1 MIIYNVGWLF
11 FCASRGG
18 GEQFSLFSIAH
29 LLRVIYTEPMKSHR
43 PFYFPW
49 KENESDPACIHLKA
63 ALEAE
68 INKAVADGFFYFI
81 VGGADGVD
89 TWAAEIVLE
98 KKKTNPEINLELA
111 KPFADYNK
119 HLQNDYGRRL
129 RAIEEAADRVTVVS
143 DGADEAADYILR
155 DCYMVDASERMII
168 VYDDES
174 KGPSGTKDALL
185 YARSSGVEIRQIQW
199 MHL

>member
-1 MIIYNVGWLF
+1 M
-11 FCASRGG
+11 
-18 GEQFSLFSIAH
+18 
-29 LLRVIYTEPMKSHR
+29 
-43 PFYFPW
+43 
-49 KENESDPACIHLKA
+49 KA

-129 RAIEEAADRVTVVS
+129 RAIEEAADRVTAVS
-143 DGADEAADYILR
+143 DGADEAADYI
-155 DCYMVDASERMII
+155 VDASERMII
-168 VYDDES
+168 VYDDDS

>member
-1 MIIYNVGWLF
+1 MSKR
-11 FCASRGG
+11 CA
-18 GEQFSLFSIAH
+18 FSG
-29 LLRVIYTEPMKSHR
+29 HR
-43 PFYFPW
+43 PFYFTW

-168 VYDDES
+168 VYDDDS

>member
-1 MIIYNVGWLF
+1 MSKR
-11 FCASRGG
+11 CA
-18 GEQFSLFSIAH
+18 FSG
-29 LLRVIYTEPMKSHR
+29 HR

-89 TWAAEIVLE
+89 
-98 KKKTNPEINLELA
+98 NPEINLELA

-119 HLQNDYGRRL
+119 HLQNDYGRKL

-168 VYDDES
+168 VYDDDS

>member
-1 MIIYNVGWLF
+1 MSKR
-11 FCASRGG
+11 CA
-18 GEQFSLFSIAH
+18 FSG
-29 LLRVIYTEPMKSHR
+29 HR

-89 TWAAEIVLE
+89 TWAAE
-98 KKKTNPEINLELA
+98 

-168 VYDDES
+168 VYDDDS

>member
-1 MIIYNVGWLF
+1 M
-11 FCASRGG
+11 
-18 GEQFSLFSIAH
+18 
-29 LLRVIYTEPMKSHR
+29 
-43 PFYFPW
+43 
-49 KENESDPACIHLKA
+49 
-63 ALEAE
+63 
-68 INKAVADGFFYFI
+68 
-81 VGGADGVD
+81 
-89 TWAAEIVLE
+89 
-98 KKKTNPEINLELA
+98 ELA

-129 RAIEEAADRVTVVS
+129 RAIETAADRVTVVS
-143 DGADEAADYILR
+143 DGVDEAADYILR

-168 VYDDES
+168 VYDDDS

>member
-1 MIIYNVGWLF
+1 MTEKTSIRERNIF
-11 FCASRGG
+11 RK
-18 GEQFSLFSIAH
+18 GETQRKNGTYAY
-29 LLRVIYTEPMKSHR
+29 R
-43 PFYFPW
+43 W
-49 KENESDPACIHLKA
+49 QD
-63 ALEAE
+63 AE
-68 INKAVADGFFYFI
+68 GKRHTVYAPDL
-81 VGGADGVD
+81 D
-89 TWAAEIVLE
+89 
-98 KKKTNPEINLELA
+98 
-111 KPFADYNK
+111 
-119 HLQNDYGRRL
+119 RL

-168 VYDDES
+168 VYDDDS

>member
-1 MIIYNVGWLF
+1 M
-11 FCASRGG
+11 
-18 GEQFSLFSIAH
+18 
-29 LLRVIYTEPMKSHR
+29 
-43 PFYFPW
+43 
-49 KENESDPACIHLKA
+49 
-63 ALEAE
+63 
-68 INKAVADGFFYFI
+68 
-81 VGGADGVD
+81 
-89 TWAAEIVLE
+89 
-98 KKKTNPEINLELA
+98 ELA

-168 VYDDES
+168 VYDDDS
-174 KGPSGTKDALL
+174 KGPSGTKDALF

>member
-1 MIIYNVGWLF
+1 MRQNRKIEADIRRA
-11 FCASRGG
+11 FCGAVPDVLDGILADCDQEKG
-18 GEQFSLFSIAH
+18 T
-29 LLRVIYTEPMKSHR
+29 VIVM
-43 PFYFPW
+43 
-49 KENESDPACIHLKA
+49 
-63 ALEAE
+63 
-68 INKAVADGFFYFI
+68 
-81 VGGADGVD
+81 
-89 TWAAEIVLE
+89 E

-129 RAIEEAADRVTVVS
+129 QAIEEAADRVTVVS

-168 VYDDES
+168 VYDDDS